1 MDINSLF
8 YRPGFTSHIN
18 LAPNA
23 TDSAVWAL
31 NGRAQQNVL
40 VTSDIYGSVRSTTIA
55 GGAPDVGAFEF
66 TPTVMP
72 PLATASPLAPLA
84 GTTQVFTFA
93 ADTVAKI
100 VWSSSAAVPSSIGMR
115 LYSGS
120 VPPASST
127 GDYFQTYWDVSAP
140 TSSYDYTMQL
150 YYKDAWRGSVSSE
163 SDSRLAK
170 LNTSWAALTGSA
182 SVVDPARNIITATG
196 LSSFSIFTGTSNS
209 NPLPITLAG
218 LSATEANGVA
228 ELKWSTVKE
237 INSQS
242 FVVERSIDNVQFDE
256 AGNVPAAGFSD
267 NHRNYTFSDKLN
279 AQERVIYYRLRL
291 VDRDGSYEFSRT
303 VTVQR
308 ELRVPMKVSVFPNPV
323 VADSKLHILAEADGL
338 VRTTIMNSLGRIVAT
353 QELQVVR
360 GSNEILFDGADCL
373 ETGVYYLTVN
383 SVTASVVLKFVL
395 GE

>member
-1 MDINSLF
+1 
-8 YRPGFTSHIN
+8 
-18 LAPNA
+18 
-23 TDSAVWAL
+23 
-31 NGRAQQNVL
+31 
-40 VTSDIYGSVRSTTIA
+40 
-55 GGAPDVGAFEF
+55 
-66 TPTVMP
+66 
-72 PLATASPLAPLA
+72 
-84 GTTQVFTFA
+84 
-93 ADTVAKI
+93 
-100 VWSSSAAVPSSIGMR
+100 
-115 LYSGS
+115 
-120 VPPASST
+120 
-127 GDYFQTYWDVSAP
+127 
-140 TSSYDYTMQL
+140 
-150 YYKDAWRGSVSSE
+150 
-163 SDSRLAK
+163 
-170 LNTSWAALTGSA
+170 
-182 SVVDPARNIITATG
+182 VVDPARNIITATG